1 MNYLSDN
8 KIISDIFDPH
18 FTAGG
23 KADSFWVNLPLL
35 MVVEIQE
42 MLKNL
47 MTLVPLGL

>member
-18 FTAGG
+18 FTAGE
-23 KADSFWVNLPLL
+23 ADSYWVNLPLL
-35 MVVEIQE
+35 MVVEMQE

-47 MTLVPLGL
+47 MALVPLGL